1 MSIIA
6 GTAPSLACSVTTAT
20 LINTR
25 DMSGARRHR
34 QQAYLTLDQL
44 AMQLFRLQPRHDD
57 LQRLFHLQCA
67 AQENVER
74 SKARFRPGMNGKVGF
89 GQQQHAGDALLR
101 PEVMKMSLQHG
112 RPGMGRR
119 LSQEGFDRHGI
130 AQTRS
135 VDAIQIGQ
143 QMLATGGEGVGA
155 HLCPPP
161 PPQDPPELEDDQLL
175 PEDERELEKL
185 VEPQLYSVEIAMMN
199 KA

>member
-1 MSIIA
+1 MS
-6 GTAPSLACSVTTAT
+6 
-20 LINTR
+20 
-25 DMSGARRHR
+25 
-34 QQAYLTLDQL
+34 
-44 AMQLFRLQPRHDD
+44 
-57 LQRLFHLQCA
+57 
-67 AQENVER
+67 
-74 SKARFRPGMNGKVGF
+74 
-89 GQQQHAGDALLR
+89 
-101 PEVMKMSLQHG
+101 
-112 RPGMGRR
+112 RR
-119 LSQEGFDRHGI
+119 LPQEGFDRHGI

-143 QMLATGGEGVGA
+143 QMLTTGGEGVGA